1 LTTACGQP
9 LIRASVMRILHLTVL
24 AFAVASCGA
33 PPPSTQPAPI
43 AKPPSSVCYAGQGEG
58 TSTAPPAGP
67 TAGPQVIKY
76 DVVARLWSDRAAGT
90 LTLTVSSGNTSTS
103 GPPDIDWLL
112 TVRGDT
118 FDLKIAT
125 FGVTNELAE
134 EGRGTL
140 HGAPWQWDAWS
151 WRGADTTRDVRFAGN
166 RLEID
171 EKEGTTWSR
180 DRLVEIDCSTY
191 DDKRSETVGSH

>member
-1 LTTACGQP
+1 
-9 LIRASVMRILHLTVL
+9 MRILQLTVL

-33 PPPSTQPAPI
+33 PRPSTQPAPT
-43 AKPPSSVCYAGQGEG
+43 AREPSSVCYAGKGEG
-58 TSTAPPAGP
+58 TSTAPPAGA
-67 TAGPQVIKY
+67 TAGIQVVKY
-76 DVVARLWSDRAAGT
+76 DVVARLWSNRAAGT
-90 LTLTVSSGNTSTS
+90 LTLTVSSGNTHTS
-103 GPPDIDWLL
+103 GPPDIDWIL

-125 FGVTNELAE
+125 FGVINELAE
-134 EGRGTL
+134 EGSGKL
-140 HGAPWQWDAWS
+140 HGKPWQWDAWS

-171 EKEGTTWSR
+171 DKADDTWSR

-191 DDKRSETVGSH
+191 EDKRREIVGSH

>member
-1 LTTACGQP
+1 
-9 LIRASVMRILHLTVL
+9 MRIIQLTVL
-24 AFAVASCGA
+24 AFAVARCGA
-33 PPPSTQPAPI
+33 PHPSTPPAPI
-43 AKPPSSVCYAGQGEG
+43 VKQPSSVCYAGEGEG

-67 TAGPQVIKY
+67 TAGPQVVKY

-90 LTLTVSSGNTSTS
+90 LTLTASDSNTHTS
-103 GPPDIDWLL
+103 GPPDVDWLL

-125 FGVTNELAE
+125 FGLTNEVAE
-134 EGRGTL
+134 EGSGKL
-140 HGAPWQWDAWS
+140 HGTPWQWDAWS
-151 WRGADTTRDVRFAGN
+151 WRGADTTRDVRFVGS

-171 EKEGTTWSR
+171 EKAGDTWSR

-191 DDKRSETVGSH
+191 EDKRREIVGNH

>member
-1 LTTACGQP
+1 
-9 LIRASVMRILHLTVL
+9 MRVIQLTVL

-33 PPPSTQPAPI
+33 PRPSIQPAPT
-43 AKPPSSVCYAGQGEG
+43 ATQPSPVCYAGTGEG
-58 TSTAPPAGP
+58 TSTAPPAGT
-67 TAGPQVIKY
+67 TAGPQVVKY
-76 DVVARLWSDRAAGT
+76 DVVARLSSDRAAST
-90 LTLTVSSGNTSTS
+90 LTLTVSSGNNHTS

-118 FDLKIAT
+118 FDLKFAT
-125 FGVTNELAE
+125 FGQLNELAE
-134 EGRGTL
+134 EGSGKL

-151 WRGADTTRDVRFAGN
+151 WRSADTTRDVRFAGS

-171 EKEGTTWSR
+171 EKAGSTWSR

-191 DDKRSETVGSH
+191 EDKRSEIVGSH